1 MHYQSPRPNII
12 VRIRDISNNERVSDA
27 LWYGS
32 IVSRLRTS
40 LGAQW
45 RPRVQETEI
54 LRSSVSL
61 DSNYY
66 VPPQLRL
73 SPLQLQDY
81 LTVRPFKT
89 IPEGSVHV
97 HGSPAGP
104 KPYGQTNL
112 PTLHSRSE
120 ISSIRPPKNPRRS
133 SVWRR
138 DPVVVLLVAQ
148 DIIKILTEIKSQR
161 GSFLI
166 VARQALYRRS
176 LIFLFIP

>member
-1 MHYQSPRPNII
+1 M
-12 VRIRDISNNERVSDA
+12 
-27 LWYGS
+27 
-32 IVSRLRTS
+32 RTS

-54 LRSSVSL
+54 LHRSVRL

-104 KPYGQTNL
+104 KPYGQRNL

-138 DPVVVLLVAQ
+138 DPVVVLVVAQ
-148 DIIKILTEIKSQR
+148 DSIKILTEIKSQR

-166 VARQALYRRS
+166 VARQALYRRRF
-176 LIFLFIP
+176 IFLIMPQLNGARESSSMLGPPTVRKSEGIQNPIRCYFHS